1 MSDSSNRLKSKGR
14 RAWGE
19 LVHAWP
25 VIVTLGIILAAVFG
39 TLGNQYVSKI
49 SNHVYDE
56 RVKAEPEFASIR
68 VELSAI
74 NTKLGEQTRNDV
86 EIRREIQTVVSRLD
100 QLIAIQLQE
109 D

>member
-1 MSDSSNRLKSKGR
+1 MNDSNNRLKSSGR
-14 RAWGE
+14 RMWGD

-25 VIVTLGIILAAVFG
+25 VIVTLGLILIAVF
-39 TLGNQYVSKI
+39 TVLGNQYVSGI

-56 RVKAEPEFASIR
+56 RVKAEPEFASIK
-68 VELSAI
+68 VQLAAI
-74 NTKLGEQTRNDV
+74 NAKLEEQTNNDA

-100 QLIAIQLQE
+100 QLISIQMQG